1 MDGWDG
7 EANWSRDVLERIVVL
22 LFALAN
28 LADLAAGASFLRRR
42 QVLGILNHGET
53 VARAFVIGM
62 ATGAPISSD
71 ELESSG
77 DMACLA
83 VRLRALA
90 VMLCVLLAGAAL
102 SALPG
107 AAGPRA
113 CRRRRKISG
122 PAVRRLDAS
131 ALPPPDTS

>member
-1 MDGWDG
+1 MWDWETGWD
-7 EANWSRDVLERIVVL
+7 RDALKRIVIL

-42 QVLGILNHGET
+42 QVLGILNRGE
-53 VARAFVIGM
+53 VEARAFVIGM

-77 DMACLA
+77 DAACLA

-90 VMLCVLLAGAAL
+90 LMLCLLLAQAVLSGATA
-102 SALPG
+102 
-107 AAGPRA
+107 PRVDRPSHEIFA
-113 CRRRRKISG
+113 

-131 ALPPPDTS
+131 ALPPPDT

>member
-1 MDGWDG
+1 MG
-7 EANWSRDVLERIVVL
+7 NWETDWNRDVLERIVVL

-28 LADLAAGASFLRRR
+28 LADLATGASYLRRR
-42 QVLGILNHGET
+42 QVLGILNHGEL

-62 ATGAPISSD
+62 ATGVPISSD

-90 VMLCVLLAGAAL
+90 LMLCVLLAQPA
-102 SALPG
+102 ALPG
-107 AAGPRA
+107 ATGPRA
-113 CRRRRKISG
+113 CRRKDRISG
-122 PAVRRLDAS
+122 PAVRRRDAS
-131 ALPPPDTS
+131 ALPPPDT